1 MSSVTDNDDA
11 APAGSASPGTGQP
24 PVIRVLT
31 LFPEM
36 VRAVLA
42 TSIPGRAERQG
53 QVRYEVTD
61 IRDFAVDKHRTVDDT
76 AYGGGAGMIM
86 MAPPVVEAVEK
97 VRERED
103 ATVILTTPQ
112 GETFSE
118 QLTLELLADLR
129 AKGELI
135 LVCGRYKGI
144 DERARE
150 LVVTRE
156 VSIGDYVLSGGELP
170 ALVVV
175 DAIVRRLPGVLHDE
189 DSAANDSFTADREGG
204 LDCAWYTKP
213 PVYRGLGVPEVL
225 MSGHHANIE
234 TWRRQQAVERTQE
247 RRPDLAPA
255 TENAGS
261 REGPAEGGGRVP
273 RQDRNRR
280 TR

>member
-1 MSSVTDNDDA
+1 MSSATEPEEGGAQV
-11 APAGSASPGTGQP
+11 

-97 VRERED
+97 VRARDD

-118 QLTLELLADLR
+118 ELTLELLADLQ

-234 TWRRQQAVERTQE
+234 KWRRQQSVERTRE
-247 RRPDLAPA
+247 RRPDLSPA
-255 TENAGS
+255 IENADS
-261 REGPAEGGGRVP
+261 RGETAPGGGRVP
-273 RQDRNRR
+273 RHDRNRR

>member
-1 MSSVTDNDDA
+1 MCSGTEPDADFAESSA
-11 APAGSASPGTGQP
+11 APATV

-31 LFPEM
+31 LFPDM

-61 IRDFAVDKHRTVDDT
+61 IRDFAVDKHGSVDDT

-97 VRERED
+97 VRGRSD

-112 GETFSE
+112 GEGFSE
-118 QLTLELLADLR
+118 QLTLELLADLQ

-189 DSAANDSFTADREGG
+189 DSAANDSFTADRDGG

-213 PVYRGLGVPEVL
+213 PVYRGLTVPEVL

-234 TWRRQQAVERTQE
+234 KWRRQQAAERTRQ
-247 RRPDLAPA
+247 RRPDLAPP
-255 TENAGS
+255 E
-261 REGPAEGGGRVP
+261 PQGGRVP
-273 RQDRNRR
+273 RQDRKERQQ
-280 TR
+280 